1 MQKILGAFLGVM
13 ISFVQIP
20 SFAQEILEIT
30 HETFIQKQELKNRE

>member
-13 ISFVQIP
+13 ISFGPIP
-20 SFAQEILEIT
+20 SSAQEILEIT